1 MDYWPYESGIP
12 FPLKEKRLCFPSEF
26 LENHSLVLGKTGTGK
41 SNLLVQLIRMYEDD
55 GKKVIVF
62 DPHGELWKYGNPDSS
77 IITLSPYSGVETG
90 YLKFNMMSV
99 LPYQNERER
108 LINEELVV
116 QSLKDVFSTESAFS
130 IGTWGPRIELI
141 FTVLT
146 RLLLKY
152 KISPTIQDLSDL
164 LLNYY
169 KRKDFSSSLEPE
181 EKTEFFSI
189 FNQGYDFI
197 SSTVNKILPL
207 ISNEVSKRIFS
218 SSEDYYDVS
227 KLRNT
232 LYIELSGEHS
242 PSSLARP
249 FSIMLLYKIWNNI
262 ILKRMKDVVLIMDE
276 FQTLSPHISQRIVTE
291 GRKFSLWAIMATQSL
306 SGLEPALA
314 TSIRTNA
321 HNFFLFQLSNED
333 VAAFRQGG
341 KILKNPDFHH
351 FNCLVP
357 RTDSVFSGI
366 TRLALQTRAFSVTK
380 EFYDFGEKDPFVDQE
395 LTANMDPARLSHLV
409 SLGLATVVD
418 GNVHLEEEYF
428 EKIGSRHKRGSES
441 VFHRYLVTRSYFFF
455 KKRGYEVYEGVDY
468 DGHRP
473 DLLLLK
479 DDEKIPIE
487 CEYSDISNKG
497 RMREKLKFYPNVIF
511 SAFKDKRDE
520 IPQNASL
527 LLIPPIGDQSEPEY
541 IEFQKVTGV

>member
-12 FPLKEKRLCFPSEF
+12 FPLKEKRLCFPPEF

-41 SNLLVQLIRMYEDD
+41 SNLLVQLVRMYEDD

-77 IITLSPYSGVETG
+77 IITLSPYSEVETG

-141 FTVLT
+141 FTILT

-152 KISPTIQDLSDL
+152 KISPTIQDMSDL

-207 ISNEVSKRIFS
+207 ISNEVSKRMFS

-333 VAAFRQGG
+333 VTAFRHGG

-357 RTDSVFSGI
+357 RTDSIFSGI
-366 TRLALQTRAFSVTK
+366 TRLAFQTRAFSVSK
-380 EFYDFGEKDPFVDQE
+380 EFYDFGEKDSFVDQE

-428 EKIGSRHKRGSES
+428 EKIGSRHRRGSES

-479 DDEKIPIE
+479 GDEKIPIE
-487 CEYSDISNKG
+487 CEYSDINNKG

-511 SAFKDKRDE
+511 SAFRNKRDD